1 MRQTAA
7 IMLSTVIAT
16 TLGTTAMAQ
25 GGATGA
31 AAQPGPMDFAQF
43 DRDGDGAVTE
53 AEFNQARAE
62 RIAQRSSAG
71 APMRGLA
78 NAPAF
83 SEIDQNDDGTLTQ
96 EELASFRQQRMRG
109 GGGTGP
115 GAGAPGRGTG
125 GGMGRGMGRMGGQM
139 PAFSAFDSDGD
150 GVLTEDELAE
160 GRAQRIKER
169 SQQGY
174 RMRNLANAPSFETI
188 DQDGDGTVDKQEFE
202 TAQREHML
210 EHRRMMQR

>member
-7 IMLSTVIAT
+7 IMLSLIVTT

-25 GGATGA
+25 GASTGGA
-31 AAQPGPMDFAQF
+31 ARPGPMGFAQF

-83 SEIDQNDDGTLTQ
+83 SEIDQNDDGKLTQ
-96 EELASFRQQRMRG
+96 EELASFHQQRMRG
-109 GGGTGP
+109 GRGMGP
-115 GAGAPGRGTG
+115 
-125 GGMGRGMGRMGGQM
+125 GGMGPGMGRMRGQM
-139 PAFSAFDSDGD
+139 PTFASFDRDNDGA
-150 GVLTEDELAE
+150 LTQDELAQA
-160 GRAQRIKER
+160 RAERIKER

-202 TAQREHML
+202 TAQREHMR